1 MYIIMNSLSRQIILC
16 FLVLFHFTWSNPIP
30 WYQEGDII
38 WIEGL
43 NYTLGPDIL
52 NIQKRCPN
60 YGHVVSQNATF
71 DNFINAYITECPI
84 TPYEN
89 NHNYSPV
96 HSNKTL
102 YGLIDDNTKMVLA
115 VNLDIAQL
123 QSLVSKN
130 GSHLVKRDEGE
141 DLLIESTF
149 ITPLNL
155 STVEIYKPHDELIKR
170 GVANNPLFISQ
181 STNEKFDKNGELEK
195 RTDWSDL
202 SRCVLSSFFKYA
214 FYYLVG
220 DAVLRFIEIHTDSRV
235 ISTIVIAYEAIAWL
249 SGVVIG
255 NCARLFV
262 DAYKKTRDLI
272 IRYYF
277 SIGLYESFQADFVL

>member
-1 MYIIMNSLSRQIILC
+1 MYSYIITLFSRKIILC
-16 FLVLFHFTWSNPIP
+16 FLVLFNFTRSSPIP

-52 NIQKRCPN
+52 DTLKRYPV
-60 YGHVVSQNATF
+60 YDYYNATL
-71 DNFINAYITECPI
+71 DNFINAYIAEFPI
-84 TPYEN
+84 TKYEY
-89 NHNYSPV
+89 NHNYSRV

-102 YGLIDDNTKMVLA
+102 YGLIDDNSQILA

-123 QSLVSKN
+123 QCLLNKN
-130 GSHLVKRDEGE
+130 RSHSIKRYEGE

-155 STVEIYKPHDELIKR
+155 STVKVYKAHGELIKR
-170 GVANNPLFISQ
+170 GVDNNTSFIIQ
-181 STNEKFDKNGELEK
+181 LTNEQFDQNGELEK